1 MMPKPVHLILL
12 VGAAMLGGAATI
24 WIAGDK
30 RWTPPPPRLPDAS
43 LYQLPSSP
51 GARFALAP
59 EESLAARPLFSESRR
74 PPAPDVAEGAS
85 KDEPDP
91 LRDVKVL
98 GLFGSGAEGG
108 GVFQVAGKVIRLRVG
123 ESIGPWVLRSVSG
136 LRLELSRKEGGR
148 ATLELKHQP
157 QPAGPV
163 APPAAPARAVEPQA
177 EPKPGVGAGGE
188 ASPSP
193 RSQSDALP
201 VARLDPAVVEAP
213 SNGAIRASQRN

>member
-12 VGAAMLGGAATI
+12 VGVAMLGGAATI

-74 PPAPDVAEGAS
+74 PPAPDVAEGGS

-91 LRDVKVL
+91 LRNVKVL
-98 GLFGSGAEGG
+98 GFFGSGKDAGG
-108 GVFQVAGKVIRLRVG
+108 IFLLDGRVSRIRVG
-123 ESIGPWVLRSVSG
+123 EKLGPWVLGAIKGTRA
-136 LRLELSRKEGGR
+136 ELSRPGR
-148 ATLELKHQP
+148 QRTFLELKHLP
-157 QPAGPV
+157 QPNAPSQAPAPSSSGRVVDEPTPRKESPADLTPQSKGPLGVPV
-163 APPAAPARAVEPQA
+163 AAVTMDVG
-177 EPKPGVGAGGE
+177 KPGPG
-188 ASPSP
+188 ST
-193 RSQSDALP
+193 
-201 VARLDPAVVEAP
+201 
-213 SNGAIRASQRN
+213 N